1 LQKKI
6 LDLLRILAKEL
17 IDKGYDAE
25 DALKRISIYDI
36 DFLSLK
42 EEIMTLELSQ
52 YADEA
57 ELDAIRAV
65 LSYVLMKETELD
77 TEDIYAFTFG
87 KGRQIIWN

>member
-6 LDLLRILAKEL
+6 LDILRILAREL
-17 IDKGYDAE
+17 IEKGYDAE
-25 DALKRISIYDI
+25 DALNKIDIYDI

-42 EEIMTLELSQ
+42 DELVTMELSQ
-52 YADEA
+52 YTDEA
-57 ELDAIRAV
+57 ELDAIRAL
-65 LSYVLMKETELD
+65 LSYILMKETELD

>member
-1 LQKKI
+1 MQKKI

>member
-1 LQKKI
+1 MQKKI

-17 IDKGYDAE
+17 IDKGYESE

-36 DFLSLK
+36 DFWSLK
-42 EEIMTLELSQ
+42 EEIMALELSQ

-65 LSYVLMKETELD
+65 LSYVLMKETKLD
-77 TEDIYAFTFG
+77 TEDIYAYTFG